1 MDLKNKLEGFFKIS
15 EYFNIDTVYNEAGFQ
30 HELGCYLRQNNNK
43 VKFEKSVQEYWHIPK
58 EWAGKYDP
66 TIEHNKI
73 DNIENKTMKKNID
86 LLVDDKIA
94 IELKRP
100 KKTDPENVEFW
111 SFLEDIKFLEEMVY
125 SNKCKIDKGYFIVVF
140 DKSKKSLY
148 SGEQGISKHK
158 IYGVF
163 RNQKNNKYFI
173 NLEKNTELQHPF
185 NHNNTKTRKHIPI
198 TLKDT
203 YRVYWNIDETQELGY
218 LLVEVSK

>member
-1 MDLKNKLEGFFKIS
+1 MEFKNKLEDFFKNS
-15 EYFNIDTVYNEAGFQ
+15 KYFNIDTVYNEAGFQ
-30 HELGCYLRQNNNK
+30 HELGYYLRQNNNK

-140 DKSKKSLY
+140 DKSKKDLY
-148 SGEQGISKHK
+148 SGEQGTSPYKL
-158 IYGVF
+158 YGAF
-163 RNQKNNKYFI
+163 RNEKDNKNFI
-173 NLEKNTELQHPF
+173 HLEKNTELQHPF
-185 NHNNTKTRKHIPI
+185 NHDNPKATKKVSIV
-198 TLKDT
+198 LKNT
-203 YRVYWNIDETQELGY
+203 YRIYWNIDEEQELGY